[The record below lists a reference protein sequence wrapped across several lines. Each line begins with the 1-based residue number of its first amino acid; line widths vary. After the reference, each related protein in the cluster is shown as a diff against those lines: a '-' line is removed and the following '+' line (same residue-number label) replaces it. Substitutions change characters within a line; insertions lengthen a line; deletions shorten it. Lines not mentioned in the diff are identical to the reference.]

1 MIFGEITTSAN
12 VNYEQVTQQTI
23 PTEVGSHMLFQG
35 LIKNVPLMTEERI
48 GCLSHLLHKK

>member
-23 PTEVGSHMLFQG
+23 PTEVGSHILFQG
-35 LIKNVPLMTEERI
+35 LMKNVPLTTEERI
-48 GCLSHLLHKK
+48 GRLSHLLHKE